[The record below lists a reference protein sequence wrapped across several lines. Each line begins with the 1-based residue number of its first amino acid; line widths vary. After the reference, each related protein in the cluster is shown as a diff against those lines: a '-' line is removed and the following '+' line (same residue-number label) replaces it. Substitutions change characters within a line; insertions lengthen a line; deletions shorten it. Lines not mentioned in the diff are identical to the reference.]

1 MKIAYFDCFSGISG
15 DMTLG
20 AFVDAGLSFDLLK
33 NEIAR
38 TGLQGYGIAA
48 SKVKKNGFSATKVD
62 VAVDESAVK
71 GHRHYPD
78 IVKIIE
84 KNGLKP
90 EVKEIALN
98 VFRLIADAEAEAH
111 GVPLEKVHFHEVGA
125 VDSIVDVVG
134 AAVGFVELGI
144 REVYSSPVNVGSG
157 TVKTDHGVLPVPAPA
172 TAHILRGISTY
183 ADGPQMELTTPTG
196 AAILKAMAKTFGGQP
211 AMNVTAVGMG
221 AGTRDFPGRPNIL
234 RIFLGD
240 KNGSSVLEERLIEIS
255 TNIDDMNPQ
264 IYPLIAEKLF
274 TAGAL
279 DVTFI
284 PAVMKKGRP
293 ATLIEVLCAP
303 DKSEEA
309 QRILFADTT
318 TLGVR
323 IREVTRVCLP
333 RQIRKVAT
341 EYGEI
346 EVKMATLPDGGVKTA
361 PEYESVKKAA
371 EKNGVTFDTVYRA
384 VLRYADSG
392 A

>member
-1 MKIAYFDCFSGISG
+1 MRIAWFDCFSGISG

-20 AFVDAGLSFDLLK
+20 AFLDAGLSFDLLK
-33 NEIAR
+33 SEVAK
-38 TGLQGYGIAA
+38 TGLAGYGITA

-62 VAVDESAVK
+62 VIVDESAVK

-84 KNGLKP
+84 KSGLKL
-90 EVKEIALN
+90 EVKQIALN
-98 VFRLIADAEAEAH
+98 VFRVIAEAEAEAH
-111 GVPLEKVHFHEVGA
+111 GVPVEKVHFHEVGA

-144 REVYSSPVNVGSG
+144 REVYASPVNVGSG
-157 TVKTDHGVLPVPAPA
+157 MVKTDHGMLPVPAPA
-172 TAHILRGISTY
+172 TAHILRGVPTY
-183 ADGPQMELTTPTG
+183 SAGPLMELTTPTG
-196 AAILKAMAKTFGGQP
+196 AAIVKAMAKSFGGQP

-221 AGTRDFPGRPNIL
+221 AGSRDFPGMPNLL
-234 RIFLGD
+234 RIFVGEQ
-240 KNGSSVLEERLIEIS
+240 NGASVLEERLIEIS

-264 IYPLIAEKLF
+264 VYPLVAEKLF

-284 PAVMKKGRP
+284 PVVMKKGRP

-303 DKSEEA
+303 QMAGEA
-309 QRILFADTT
+309 QRILFAETT

-323 IREVTRVCLP
+323 VREVTRVCLP
-333 RQIRKVAT
+333 REIRKAPT

-346 EVKMATLPDGGVKTA
+346 EVKVATLPGGGVKIA

-384 VLRYADSG
+384 VLRG
-392 A
+392 VG

>member
-1 MKIAYFDCFSGISG
+1 MRIAWFDCFSGISG

-20 AFVDAGLSFDLLK
+20 AFVDAGLSFDLLCSELAK
-33 NEIAR
+33 
-38 TGLQGYGIAA
+38 TGLAGYEITA

-84 KNGLKP
+84 KSGLKP

-98 VFRLIADAEAEAH
+98 VFRVIADAEAEAH
-111 GVPLEKVHFHEVGA
+111 GVPVEKVHFHEVGA

-134 AAVGFVELGI
+134 AAIGFVELGI
-144 REVYSSPVNVGSG
+144 REVYASPVNVGSG
-157 TVKTDHGVLPVPAPA
+157 TVKTDHGILPVPAPA
-172 TAHILRGISTY
+172 TAHILRGVPTY
-183 ADGPQMELTTPTG
+183 SAGPQMELTTPTG
-196 AAILKAMAKTFGGQP
+196 AAILKAMAKSFGGQP

-221 AGTRDFPGRPNIL
+221 AGSRDFPGMPNVL
-234 RIFLGD
+234 RIFVGE
-240 KNGSSVLEERLIEIS
+240 KNGSSILEERLIEIS

-264 IYPLIAEKLF
+264 IYPLIADKLF

-303 DKSEEA
+303 EIASEA
-309 QRILFADTT
+309 QRILFTETT
-318 TLGVR
+318 TLGLRVR
-323 IREVTRVCLP
+323 EATRVCLP

-346 EVKMATLPDGGVKTA
+346 EVKVAILPDGGVKTA

-371 EKNGVTFDTVYRA
+371 EKNGVTFDAVYRA
-384 VLRYADSG
+384 VARAVG
-392 A
+392 

>member
-33 NEIAR
+33 SEIAK
-38 TGLQGYGIAA
+38 TGLQGYGITAG
-48 SKVKKNGFSATKVD
+48 KVKKNGFIATKID
-62 VAVDESAVK
+62 VAVDVSAVK

-84 KNGLKP
+84 KSGLKP

-98 VFRLIADAEAEAH
+98 VFRVIADAEAEAH
-111 GVPLEKVHFHEVGA
+111 GVPVEKVHFHEVGA

-172 TAHILRGISTY
+172 TAHILRGIPTY
-183 ADGPQMELTTPTG
+183 ADGPQMELATPTG
-196 AAILKAMAKTFGGQP
+196 AAILKAMAKSFGGQP
-211 AMNVTAVGMG
+211 AMNVTSIGMG
-221 AGTRDFPGRPNIL
+221 AGSHDFPNRPNVL
-234 RIFLGD
+234 RLFLGETA
-240 KNGSSVLEERLIEIS
+240 SSMLLDERLVELS

-264 IYPLIAEKLF
+264 IYPLVAEKLF

-284 PAVMKKGRP
+284 PVVMKKGRP

-309 QRILFADTT
+309 QGILFTETT
-318 TLGVR
+318 TLGIR
-323 IREVTRVCLP
+323 IREVTRVSLL
-333 RQIRKVAT
+333 RHIKKVAT

-346 EVKMATLPDGGVKTA
+346 EVKVAELPNGGVKVA

-371 EKNGVTFDTVYRA
+371 EKNGVTFEMVYRA
-384 VLRYADSG
+384 TLRSVG
-392 A
+392 

>member
-1 MKIAYFDCFSGISG
+1 MKIAWFDCFSGISG

-20 AFVDAGLSFDLLK
+20 AFVDAGLPFDLLK
-33 NEIAR
+33 TEVAK
-38 TGLQGYGIAA
+38 TGLQGYLITGY
-48 SKVKKNGFSATKVD
+48 KVKKNGFSAAQVH
-62 VAVDESAVK
+62 VAVDEYALK

-84 KNGLKP
+84 KSGLKP
-90 EVKEIALN
+90 EVKEIALR
-98 VFRLIADAEAEAH
+98 VFGVIADAEAQAH
-111 GVPLEKVHFHEVGA
+111 GVPVEKVHFHEVGA

-144 REVYSSPVNVGSG
+144 REVYGSPVNVGSG

-172 TAHILRGISTY
+172 TALILRGVPTY
-183 ADGPQMELTTPTG
+183 SAGPEMELTTPTG
-196 AAILKAMAKTFGGQP
+196 AAILKAMSKSFGGQP

-221 AGTRDFPGRPNIL
+221 AGSRDLPGRPNIL
-234 RIFLGD
+234 RIFVGEMD
-240 KNGSSVLEERLIEIS
+240 GSSLLEERLIEIS

-264 IYPLIAEKLF
+264 IYPLVAEKLF

-284 PAVMKKGRP
+284 PIIMKKGRP

-303 DKSEEA
+303 ETAGEA
-309 QRILFADTT
+309 RKILFADTT

-333 RQIRKVAT
+333 REIKKAPT

-346 EVKMATLPDGGVKTA
+346 EVKVAALPDGGFKTS

-371 EKNGVTFDTVYRA
+371 EKSGVSFDTVYRA
-384 VLRYADSG
+384 TLRG
-392 A
+392 IG

>member
-33 NEIAR
+33 SEIAKI
-38 TGLQGYGIAA
+38 GLQGYGITA
-48 SKVKKNGFSATKVD
+48 SKVKKNGFAATKVD
-62 VAVDESAVK
+62 VAVDVSAVK

-84 KNGLKP
+84 KSGLKP

-98 VFRLIADAEAEAH
+98 VFRVIADAEAEAH
-111 GVPLEKVHFHEVGA
+111 AVPVEKVHFHEVGA

-134 AAVGFVELGI
+134 AGVGFVELGI

-157 TVKTDHGVLPVPAPA
+157 TVKTDHGILPVPAPA
-172 TAHILRGISTY
+172 TAHILRGVPTY
-183 ADGPQMELTTPTG
+183 ADGPQVELATPTG
-196 AAILKAMAKTFGGQP
+196 AAILKAMAKSFGSQP

-221 AGTRDFPGRPNIL
+221 AGERDFPNRPNVL
-234 RIFLGD
+234 RLFLGE
-240 KNGSSVLEERLIEIS
+240 KSSSALLDERLVELS

-264 IYPLIAEKLF
+264 VYPLVAEKLF

-284 PAVMKKGRP
+284 PVVMKKGRP

-303 DKSEEA
+303 DKLEEA
-309 QRILFADTT
+309 QRILFTQTT
-318 TLGVR
+318 TLGIR
-323 IREVTRVCLP
+323 IREVARVSLP
-333 RQIRKVAT
+333 RHIKKVTT

-346 EVKMATLPDGGVKTA
+346 EVKVAELPGGGVKTA

-371 EKNGVTFDTVYRA
+371 EKNGVTFDVVYRA
-384 VLRYADSG
+384 VLRSVG
-392 A
+392 